1 MQSIHCINC
10 PKHAVYTLHHLV
22 FATKTTACF
31 VKKSMCKALCM
42 KGGVLHK
49 YAKQGL
55 WVNKYPKQRL

>member
-10 PKHAVYTLHHLV
+10 QKHAVYTLHHLV
-22 FATKTTACF
+22 FATKATACF

-55 WVNKYPKQRL
+55 WVNKYPKQWL

>member
-10 PKHAVYTLHHLV
+10 LKHAVYTLHHPA
-22 FATKTTACF
+22 FSTKATACF
-31 VKKSMCKALCM
+31 IKKSMLKALCM

-49 YAKQGL
+49 YAKQGP